1 MQDDVWVKRI
11 QAIGEN
17 LTKVIIAL
25 ASIIAAWQSTMA
37 NRQSAD
43 NAREIQVM
51 RGKQDVQI
59 EAFNRLP
66 PMMGAK

>member
-59 EAFNRLP
+59 ETMNKLP